1 MLRSACVLKGVKIY
15 RRPAIFPF
23 LVADAAHLSVTS
35 IVKPPQHYAQGLW
48 PLVTLA
54 FLGCCMLAGL
64 SCSLVSAC
72 AHAEG
77 QAIHSEGPHE
87 EPDSVDEL
95 EEVVGN
101 LKEQCASVRLRLD
114 SEATFNKPF
123 CR

>member
-1 MLRSACVLKGVKIY
+1 MQHISESTPLSNLHSIMLRGSGPWSSL
-15 RRPAIFPF
+15 
-23 LVADAAHLSVTS
+23 LL
-35 IVKPPQHYAQGLW
+35 
-48 PLVTLA
+48 
-54 FLGCCMLAGL
+54 LGCCIVAGL

-95 EEVVGN
+95 EEVIAN
-101 LKEQCASVRLRLD
+101 LKEQCASVRLTLD
-114 SEATFNKPF
+114 REATFDNLF